1 MNNKIKKIIERAKT
15 LGLKDKL
22 IEREEDFKII
32 DPSLEELERYELA
45 LVACEEAAIGF
56 SEGFKFD
63 RSMMNVILPEPYS
76 KTTHKMLDRVNELI
90 RKQTDEPSSLNAKT
104 YSQIGQ
110 DVFVNNLFEGKKN
123 GLFFDVGGGPPIFIN
138 NTYLLE
144 TEYDWTG
151 ISIDVSELNRI
162 QWKESD
168 RKSKFLCVDAVS
180 LDYDTVIS
188 KLLEEHNK
196 DRIDY
201 LSVDL
206 EPPSL
211 TVEVLFKI
219 ITNTKHRFSVITFE
233 HDKWREAEH
242 ILKTSRQLLERY
254 GYVLVG
260 DNINNQEDWWV
271 DSSY

>member
-1 MNNKIKKIIERAKT
+1 MGNIQDIIKQAEA

-45 LVACEEAAIGF
+45 LEACKEI
-56 SEGFKFD
+56 SEGYSKGLRFD
-63 RSMMNVILPEPYS
+63 RGDMNVILPS
-76 KTTHKMLDRVNELI
+76 THTNTTDNMVRLSQVLTEKQQSGVKLNE
-90 RKQTDEPSSLNAKT
+90 KT

-110 DVFVNNLFEGKKN
+110 DMFVNNLLQEKRE
-123 GLFFDVGGGPPIFIN
+123 GLFFDIGAGPPIFIN
-138 NTYLLE
+138 NTYLFE

-151 ISIDVSELNRI
+151 VSIDASELNRI
-162 QWKESD
+162 QWKMSD
-168 RKSKFLCVDAVS
+168 RKSKFLCEDALA
-180 LDYDTVIS
+180 LDYDKIITD
-188 KLLEEHNK
+188 LLKENGK

-211 TVEVLFKI
+211 TIEVLFKL
-219 ITNTKHRFSVITFE
+219 ITHTKHRFSVITFE
-233 HDKWREAEH
+233 HDSWRESEH

-254 GYVLVG
+254 GYVLVA
-260 DNINNQEDWWV
+260 DNVNNQEDWWI
-271 DSSY
+271 DGSY